1 MNLVNLIFELESPV
15 ASPFMINLVTSSSYE
30 ATNKMMQLE
39 ELQYE
44 KGKSME
50 QSIGEFNAYIFTFA
64 HLYST
69 YFCIFNI
76 KGQK

>member
-1 MNLVNLIFELESPV
+1 
-15 ASPFMINLVTSSSYE
+15 
-30 ATNKMMQLE
+30 MMQLE